1 MKKEY
6 KCPNCDT
13 KREQDFPI
21 SDETGDKYCP
31 NCNWSLGENMEYKLK
46 NKMTKYKVFF
56 EQTEHFT
63 VEVEA
68 ESKQEAD
75 DKANVLFSSGDYDE
89 IGDCSVIS
97 TEVKEI

>member
-1 MKKEY
+1 
-6 KCPNCDT
+6 
-13 KREQDFPI
+13 
-21 SDETGDKYCP
+21 
-31 NCNWSLGENMEYKLK
+31 
-46 NKMTKYKVFF
+46 MTKYKVFF